1 MAINWADIFPGL
13 TFGLFG
19 ATTSGDDVTIPP
31 ETQTEIRITAMMTDL
46 NKNWP
51 RQERYMTNRARAV
64 VNAVNQ
70 VGIQVLAQLTQ
81 AVSRYGDQGWG
92 ETPNNLRKSL
102 ATKLKDF
109 AAYLDKVNNYPYET
123 IPLPDLK
130 DKAWLILREAKAGVF
145 ALEYTRV
152 NASWQWIPDNIYASF
167 DLLGRAV
174 VQLAKTAIQTGT
186 TTIDLIRYAPYLG
199 LGILGL
205 YAYNTLKD

>member
-1 MAINWADIFPGL
+1 MGFWEDAMKVIEN
-13 TFGLFG
+13 
-19 ATTSGDDVTIPP
+19 ATKVTIPTT
-31 ETQTEIRITAMMTDL
+31 TQTEIRIAAMMSEL

-64 VNAVNQ
+64 VNSVTQ
-70 VGIQVLAQLTQ
+70 VGTQVLAQLTQ

-102 ATKLKDF
+102 VTKLATFKQYTDQ
-109 AAYLDKVNNYPYET
+109 VNDYPYET

-130 DKAWLILREAKAGVF
+130 DKAWMILREAKAGVF
-145 ALEYTRV
+145 ALEYVRV
-152 NASWQWIPDNIYASF
+152 NADWTWVPDNVYQSF

-174 VQLAKTAIQTGT
+174 VQLAKTAINVGAS
-186 TTIDLIRYAPYLG
+186 TIDLIRYVPYLG
-199 LGILGL
+199 LGLLGF